1 MKALANSSSLSKIAS
16 ERFGDCRDF
25 CLTRHQIGFFSS
37 KKLLNLGAFICIKH
51 KALHPISASIPPL
64 SKLGLEDAETKTQE
78 TYQSKTVHVKFHLK
92 KKCSFGEQFA
102 LVGDDPLFG
111 VWDPAS
117 AIPLNWS
124 DGHVWTLELD
134 MPIGKSIQFKFILKK
149 ITGKILWQPGPDRV
163 LKTWETE
170 NTIVVS
176 EDWEDA
182 TFQKLIE
189 EETIYDKK
197 GEPTVDSEML
207 IVADNLTA
215 NSEMLVFAE
224 ALTHQNE
231 ELASDVNSYPPK
243 EPLPPTPEKP
253 IIVNS
258 IPPPEEEPM
267 FIVADNISYTKEDP
281 VVRAS
286 HQVLGVLGRN
296 DEKDENEAIS
306 NEKAM
311 IAEEIVGNNGRAST
325 EINSASM
332 TVEGNLVTHEGDP
345 VLVPGIPPLSVFS
358 SEPVIRDEGETNS
371 AFDASVGVNE
381 GETNSAFDAS
391 VGVNDE
397 VKNHNLPEKK

>member
-1 MKALANSSSLSKIAS
+1 MQDSSSHVTSSTANDTCHHSTLIWIHSLMS
-16 ERFGDCRDF
+16 GD
-25 CLTRHQIGFFSS
+25 
-37 KKLLNLGAFICIKH
+37 
-51 KALHPISASIPPL
+51 
-64 SKLGLEDAETKTQE
+64 
-78 TYQSKTVHVKFHLK
+78 QSKTVHVKFHLK

-134 MPIGKSIQFKFILKK
+134 PIEFSKPGKLRIQLLFQK
-149 ITGKILWQPGPDRV
+149 IG
-163 LKTWETE
+163 
-170 NTIVVS
+170 
-176 EDWEDA
+176 EDA

-189 EETIYDKK
+189 EETIYDQK

-306 NEKAM
+306 KEKAM
-311 IAEEIVGNNGRAST
+311 MAEEIVGNNGRAST

-397 VKNHNLPEKK
+397 VKNHNLPEVTA